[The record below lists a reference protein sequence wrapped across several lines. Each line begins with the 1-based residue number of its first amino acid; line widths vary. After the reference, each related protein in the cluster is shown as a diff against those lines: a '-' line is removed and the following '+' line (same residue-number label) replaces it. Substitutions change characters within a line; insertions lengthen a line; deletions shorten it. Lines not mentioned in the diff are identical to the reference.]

1 MVPNYLKSGQVDV
14 NDLDNAGNI
23 LKTALSLVDNHEYGE
38 SKVVFMPVPPVVNN
52 GLIDLYG
59 NESDYLIK
67 VLQPVLATAVTT
79 SCNLPLCP
87 SSVSTY
93 KSYGIALGA
102 NIKDSTL
109 NSSLQEWLYPL
120 ATQCNRKFASR
131 PPVDI
136 PCQSNIT
143 LHCDGV
149 IHNLCRGTVLV

>member
-1 MVPNYLKSGQVDV
+1 MSNIAPSIGTLPNLTVIPWGGVTKDGIKLTNTCPVDNWLMIFQTLVKSGTVDV
-14 NDLDNAGNI
+14 NHLDNAGNI

-102 NIKDSTL
+102 NIKDNT
-109 NSSLQEWLYPL
+109 
-120 ATQCNRKFASR
+120 
-131 PPVDI
+131 
-136 PCQSNIT
+136 
-143 LHCDGV
+143 
-149 IHNLCRGTVLV
+149 